1 MLERISNIS
10 AEQGFLMTFAVVVLA
25 GICYGLSY
33 VIRITMDDWKAQK
46 KIDRAEKQKDREIA
60 RESNKQYAQIIENQA
75 IQIERSTTSI
85 RNYQMELGNHTIR
98 SEKSFKE
105 VSDKLDDL
113 DDKVQEIGRCSK
125 ALATKEMVEDISTD
139 INNLRETLK
148 KD

>member
-1 MLERISNIS
+1 MLERISSIS

-33 VIRITMDDWKAQK
+33 VIRIAMDDWKAQK

-75 IQIERSTTSI
+75 IQIERSTASI
-85 RNYQMELGNHTIR
+85 RNYQMELGNHTKR
-98 SEKSFKE
+98 SENSFKE
-105 VSDKLDDL
+105 VSDKLDSL
-113 DDKVQEIGRCSK
+113 DSKVQEIGRRSK

-139 INNLRETLK
+139 INSLRETLK